1 MSYNKIMKIVDT
13 YYKLKTFNP
22 EEIKNENLREELLN
36 TPVFTFYDGFVDHT
50 DVIQNVLEDPQ
61 NYKLNTLEDTLSQ
74 ICMYKHFDEISTN
87 KKTTEIKG
95 FKKEDNKDIKIIGV
109 NDETDNKE

>member
-36 TPVFTFYDGFVDHT
+36 TQIYTFYDGFVEHEET
-50 DVIQNVLEDPQ
+50 LQCVLEEPS
-61 NYKLNTLEDTLSQ
+61 NYKLDVLENALNE
-74 ICMYKHFDEISTN
+74 IAMYKHFDEVSSN

-95 FKKEDNKDIKIIGV
+95 FKKEDIKIVGV
-109 NDETDNKE
+109 NDETDGTK